1 MTLTWFS
8 GLLISPLRAAFSVLF
23 SLNPHILKLDSKQIN
38 LQRRSCA
45 HVFNKQI
52 LTAHSSFSS
61 PRVLG
66 VGDAVKEIDRVCV
79 LVKPQSSNGNTLNIR
94 FNRY

>member
-23 SLNPHILKLDSKQIN
+23 SLNPHILKLDSKQTN

-45 HVFNKQI
+45 HVFNQQI
-52 LTAHSSFSS
+52 LTAHSSFCS

-66 VGDAVKEIDRVCV
+66 AGDAVKETDKVCV
-79 LVKPQSSNGNTLNIR
+79 LMKSQSSNGNTLSAR